1 MSKESRRAY
10 MRVYMRQ
17 WRDKQKDPMYHIDRI
32 NRILVA
38 LELAVN
44 GEDINIA
51 AMRKSLAAMRER
63 YE

>member
-1 MSKESRRAY
+1 VGKEARRAY

-44 GEDINIA
+44 GEDINISDI
-51 AMRKSLAAMRER
+51 RKSLAAMRKR
-63 YE
+63 YD

>member
-1 MSKESRRAY
+1 VSKESRRAY